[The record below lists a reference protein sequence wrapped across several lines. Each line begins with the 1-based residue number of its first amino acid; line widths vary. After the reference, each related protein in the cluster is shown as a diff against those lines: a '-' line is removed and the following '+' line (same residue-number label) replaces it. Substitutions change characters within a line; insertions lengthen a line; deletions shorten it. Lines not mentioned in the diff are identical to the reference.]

1 MPQACALKKPAKPR
15 SRVIHC
21 EPDSIASAAKPRL
34 AHPRAA
40 HVGVNAKAA
49 KNLPMPLARLTA
61 QTMQL
66 AELRRLWQKSKA
78 SRIAFG
84 ALKTLIL
91 VGIRTTARRTMVDRP
106 SRASPQTTS
115 SHGRQTACCGRSAK
129 RAYQDIDIRQHHVR
143 RMSRRTASIS
153 AASPIS
159 CKSLALDTG
168 QQPAACLVNQWQ
180 DAFGLRRLAVI
191 GNEYSQPLVR
201 SGISGCGPRR
211 LPCTWHG
218 SKAPA
223 AVERLLARD
232 ISPL

>member
-143 RMSRRTASIS
+143 RMSRRTASL
-153 AASPIS
+153 P
-159 CKSLALDTG
+159 
-168 QQPAACLVNQWQ
+168 NQLQ
-180 DAFGLRRLAVI
+180 V
-191 GNEYSQPLVR
+191 
-201 SGISGCGPRR
+201 PR
-211 LPCTWHG
+211 
-218 SKAPA
+218 A
-223 AVERLLARD
+223 
-232 ISPL
+232 